1 MMRTIA
7 SVRYRSAAVSTVPV
21 VSQKTEAVF
30 LFRPFF
36 NSLKNVRFQGLS
48 IIC

>member
-1 MMRTIA
+1 MRTIA

-30 LFRPFF
+30 FVSSLF

-48 IIC
+48 IVC